1 MADLV
6 NPGLP
11 GCYVGDHG
19 RFQAK
24 SASRHSV
31 LLPHSVKTDSIPETT
46 KAPGVR
52 EKKEKEGAK
61 ALHLECIYFI
71 SY

>member
-1 MADLV
+1 
-6 NPGLP
+6 
-11 GCYVGDHG
+11 
-19 RFQAK
+19 
-24 SASRHSV
+24 
-31 LLPHSVKTDSIPETT
+31 VKTDSIPETT